1 MASQEVLV
9 CRENTLHSNG
19 KRFFSS
25 KCGDWT
31 CDAETQKF
39 LRINFHARCCDRFMP
54 GKLWGKYSV
63 GSDSWCRANVRGG
76 ICRWRTCM
84 RCFDPDGLGQYSG
97 DRWGKRKEVSCS
109 HHRFSLFLTHLQ
121 PCSICYIFFFT
132 YTARSALHTASD
144 LQSLL
149 TSLHSPFPQLCH
161 IPLSMSEIVYFR
173 RWMNDN
179 FFLRGCRGG
188 IVGYGT
194 TYHVHKHLYRTYSSD
209 KALALA
215 AKAEEKSTCGFCRG
229 N

>member
-1 MASQEVLV
+1 MVGSEISIHHAFYWQKCLITHQIKQDGQPGSDRVQ
-9 CRENTLHSNG
+9 RKHAPFKWQT
-19 KRFFSS
+19 FFSS

-63 GSDSWCRANVRGG
+63 GSDSWCRADVRGG

-121 PCSICYIFFFT
+121 PCSICYIFFPPIQHVLPCT
-132 YTARSALHTASD
+132 L
-144 LQSLL
+144 
-149 TSLHSPFPQLCH
+149 PQ
-161 IPLSMSEIVYFR
+161 I
-173 RWMNDN
+173 
-179 FFLRGCRGG
+179 
-188 IVGYGT
+188 
-194 TYHVHKHLYRTYSSD
+194 
-209 KALALA
+209 
-215 AKAEEKSTCGFCRG
+215 
-229 N
+229 

>member
-97 DRWGKRKEVSCS
+97 DRWEMREEEGGFLFSPQV
-109 HHRFSLFLTHLQ
+109 FSLFDTFTALLNLL
-121 PCSICYIFFFT
+121 YIFFHLYSTFCP
-132 YTARSALHTASD
+132 AHCLRSAV
-144 LQSLL
+144 
-149 TSLHSPFPQLCH
+149 SPHFPSQ
-161 IPLSMSEIVYFR
+161 PLS
-173 RWMNDN
+173 
-179 FFLRGCRGG
+179 
-188 IVGYGT
+188 T
-194 TYHVHKHLYRTYSSD
+194 TLSHSFEHEWNCLLSS
-209 KALALA
+209 LN
-215 AKAEEKSTCGFCRG
+215 EW
-229 N
+229 